1 MNGKDK
7 YAMLSANLQTV
18 INDQINKELYSAYLY
33 LGMSAW
39 CESAN
44 LPGAARWLKAQAQ
57 EEQGHALKFYNYV
70 YDRGGKVTLEAIG
83 KPEQEY
89 ASLLD
94 LFQQVL
100 EHERKVTALISGLY
114 KVALAENDYAA
125 QVMLHWF
132 INEQVEEEKNASMII
147 ESLKMV
153 GTQGASLFMVDRQLG
168 ARGAG

>member
-1 MNGKDK
+1 
-7 YAMLSANLQTV
+7 MLSTNLQAA

-44 LPGAARWLKAQAQ
+44 LPGAARWLQTQAQ
-57 EEQGHALKFYNYV
+57 EEQSHALKFYAFV
-70 YDRGGKVTLEAIG
+70 HDRGGKVTLEAIA
-83 KPEQEY
+83 KPDQEY

-94 LFQQVL
+94 LFEQVL
-100 EHERKVTALISGLY
+100 DHEHKVTASINGLY
-114 KVALAENDYAA
+114 KTALAESDYPA

-132 INEQVEEEKNASMII
+132 IDEQVEEEKNATAIV

-168 ARGAG
+168 ARGAD

>member
-1 MNGKDK
+1 
-7 YAMLSANLQTV
+7 MLSKNLQAA

-44 LPGAARWLKAQAQ
+44 LPGAASWLQAQAR
-57 EEQGHALKFYNYV
+57 EEQGHALKFYGFV
-70 YDRGGKVTLEAIG
+70 QDCGGKVVLEAIA

-94 LFQQVL
+94 LFEQVL
-100 EHERKVTALISGLY
+100 DHERKVTASINGLY
-114 KVALAENDYAA
+114 KTALAESDYPA
-125 QVMLHWF
+125 QVMLQWF
-132 INEQVEEEKNASMII
+132 INEQVEEEKNATMIV
-147 ESLKMV
+147 ETLKMV

-168 ARGAG
+168 ARGAD

>member
-1 MNGKDK
+1 
-7 YAMLSANLQTV
+7 MLNTNLQAA
-18 INDQINKELYSAYLY
+18 INDQINKELFSAYLY

-39 CESAN
+39 CESGN
-44 LPGAARWLKAQAQ
+44 LPGAARWLQAQAQ
-57 EEQGHALKFYNYV
+57 EEQSHALKLYGFV
-70 YDRGGKVTLEAIG
+70 HDRGGKVTLDAIA

-94 LFQQVL
+94 LFEQVL
-100 EHERKVTALISGLY
+100 DHERKVTASINGLY
-114 KVALAENDYAA
+114 KIALAEGDYPA

-132 INEQVEEEKNASMII
+132 INEQVEEEKNATAIV

-168 ARGAG
+168 ARGAD